1 MNPFCP
7 ARFLARTPSSPS
19 AATLRPLDPLPPP
32 HQQTKPALLILN
44 QPVSSVDV
52 LERLWAHTA
61 YRICADGGAN
71 RLYDTFG
78 DHDTRRDQFLPSEI
92 HGDLD
97 SLRPSVRAYYAA
109 RGVPISRDR
118 DQYSTD
124 FGKAITKIMAAVP
137 AAPLPYPSPSPSPAP
152 SSTPGRLTSA
162 APSLQPSESPSPASF
177 SDPSTP
183 PPQPTREIL
192 ILCTLGGRVDQ
203 GLGLLYEMLR
213 TQLAY
218 PDTRLWLFSESSVSF
233 ILPAG
238 RNELHLH
245 VQSSPSSSETAQD
258 VRTNEPHA
266 EQEEPYFTE
275 NVGIL
280 PAFGPSVISTKGLE
294 WDVADW
300 PTSVDGNV
308 STSNH
313 VKSTT
318 VEVATTAAVLFTI
331 ERAEKLP

>member
-1 MNPFCP
+1 
-7 ARFLARTPSSPS
+7 
-19 AATLRPLDPLPPP
+19 
-32 HQQTKPALLILN
+32 TKPALLILN
-44 QPVSSVDV
+44 QPVSSIDV

-124 FGKAITKIMAAVP
+124 FGKAIKKIMAAVP

-152 SSTPGRLTSA
+152 SSAPGRLTSA
-162 APSLQPSESPSPASF
+162 ASPLQSSDSPSPASF

-238 RNELHLH
+238 RNELHL
-245 VQSSPSSSETAQD
+245 P
-258 VRTNEPHA
+258 
-266 EQEEPYFTE
+266 QEEPYFTE

-280 PAFGPSVISTKGLE
+280 PAFGPAVISTTGLE

-313 VKSTT
+313 VKSTA
-318 VEVATTAAVLFTI
+318 VEVTTTAAVLFTI
-331 ERAEKLP
+331 ERAE

>member
-1 MNPFCP
+1 MNPFRP
-7 ARFLARTPSSPS
+7 ARFLARPPSS
-19 AATLRPLDPLPPP
+19 AATHRPQHPLPPP

-44 QPVSSVDV
+44 QPVSSIHV

-71 RLYDTFG
+71 RLFDTFT

-109 RGVPISRDR
+109 HGVPISRDR

-124 FGKAITKIMAAVP
+124 FGKAIKQIMAAVP
-137 AAPLPYPSPSPSPAP
+137 AALLPYPSPSPSPAR
-152 SSTPGRLTSA
+152 SSTPGRIASA
-162 APSLQPSESPSPASF
+162 ASPMQSSDSSPPSSF
-177 SDPSTP
+177 TDPSTP
-183 PPQPTREIL
+183 SPQPTREIL

-238 RNELHLH
+238 RNELHLP
-245 VQSSPSSSETAQD
+245 VKPSPSSSDPTQEARPD
-258 VRTNEPHA
+258 EP
-266 EQEEPYFTE
+266 EEGQEPYFTE

-280 PAFGPSVISTKGLE
+280 PAFGPAVISTKGLE
-294 WDVADW
+294 WDVTDW

-313 VKSTT
+313 VKSRT
-318 VEVATTAAVLFTI
+318 VEVTTTAAVLFTI